1 MSDSKHGASDAVLGW
16 GILAVIFAGLAY
28 LVWHF
33 MSVQILDALR
43 WVRYGEMWVT
53 SLFVGKDFTIVW
65 RGETLRFFDV
75 FALARDMPAERIDA
89 EFMSLISTAALSPIK
104 WVTIIVIMAIGLW
117 ALFRGPGTQH
127 RAKYSLD
134 TLIERMANI
143 FPIIRPMVDFNPG
156 NLPPRAP
163 GAPVPAELPLFAEAL
178 GPEEW
183 LAYHSIPA
191 PDAQVEQAG
200 AERAFAKQLGPRWKG
215 AHNLP
220 PYKQILLAAFCLK
233 AARKRDAADDMLG
246 RLACCWTEKGG
257 LKLSADRKL
266 LKDARAVL
274 RNRDLAAKTLANAN
288 QHAWQ
293 TTAMMRALLTARE
306 EGGVLAP
313 AQFVWLRGYDRALW
327 YPLNNMGR
335 QSFHMEALGAMAHFK
350 AEKMAQ
356 RPIPV
361 PKVKDAVES
370 ITNYMASGNAR
381 PIPQLDYSGSKRR
394 GIKKLKTA

>member
-1 MSDSKHGASDAVLGW
+1 MSDGKHGASDAALGW

-33 MSVQILDALR
+33 MSVQILDSLR
-43 WVRYGEMWVT
+43 WLRYGEMWIV
-53 SLFVGKDFTIVW
+53 SHFVSETYTITW
-65 RGETLRFFDV
+65 RGETVRFFDIMK
-75 FALARDMPAERIDA
+75 LAREMPAERIDSD
-89 EFMSLISTAALSPIK
+89 FISLISTAALLPIK
-104 WVTIIVIMAIGLW
+104 WVVFALIMTIGMW

-127 RAKYSLD
+127 RVKYSLD
-134 TLIERMANI
+134 TLIARMANI
-143 FPIIRPMVDFNPG
+143 FPILAPMVDFDPSKQ
-156 NLPPRAP
+156 PPRAP

-183 LAYHSIPA
+183 LAYHAIPA
-191 PDAQVEQAG
+191 PDGKVDEEAAG
-200 AERAFAKQLGPRWKG
+200 RAFVKQLGPRWKG
-215 AHNLP
+215 AMELP
-220 PYKQILLAAFCLK
+220 PYKQVLLAAFCLK
-233 AARKRDAADDMLG
+233 AARKRNDADTMLG
-246 RLACCWTEKGG
+246 RLSCCWTEKDG
-257 LKLSADRKL
+257 LKISKDKSL
-266 LKDARAVL
+266 LKEARAIL
-274 RNRDLAAKTLANAN
+274 RNRDLSGKTLAKAN

-293 TTAMMRALLTARE
+293 TTALMRALLTARD

-361 PKVKDAVES
+361 PKIKDAVGS
-370 ITNYMASGNAR
+370 IATYMVSGNAR
-381 PIPQLDYSGSKRR
+381 AIPQLDYSGSKRR